1 MHAVL
6 ILNPVSGASMLASN
20 EGEGEQYEERIVT
33 VLRGQGI
40 ELEVRHTT
48 PEDSGCGLAQ
58 QAKEE
63 HLEKGSLYAK

>member
-1 MHAVL
+1 MLSLFLIQSLVL
-6 ILNPVSGASMLASN
+6 LCWPQTKGK
-20 EGEGEQYEERIVT
+20 GEQYEERIVT

-40 ELEVRHTT
+40 EPEVRHTT